1 MSLATY
7 FTRGIII
14 VYFLFPLPMLTI
26 LHSKAEAARSAFMNI
41 VTFAPSLTLVYVF
54 ALLWILMGV
63 DPKSFSRRDRW
74 VVPLIALFLCF
85 ANDLLRKL
93 VGLAAYSKLL
103 ILSLHIP
110 TLFLFL
116 YIAKRGFIKTFFMIL
131 TALVFTAPTIIISNI
146 VRRILGADSSSV
158 LLLSNLISY
167 VVMLLLAWFVLRK
180 SFTYLMI
187 YGDSRFFLIFSIL
200 PVVFYSYLLVG
211 ANQDFSSLDSF
222 SGYVIRWLPI
232 IEAFSFY
239 FLIPYIYQSLR
250 EKMLIQSTQDA
261 LQQEISSA
269 EDQIALLNE
278 TNQQMAVY
286 RHDVRHHINL
296 LNGLLADGKIEQ
308 AQEFLNTSM
317 TDLDAITPKRYC
329 ENETLNLLCASY
341 DSKAKRMGVQLKI
354 NALPPKDFPLS
365 DTELC
370 SVISNGLENALRAA
384 SQPEV
389 ADQWVGFS
397 CYVRQGNIFMLIQ
410 NPYAGQ
416 VVIRDGLP
424 VSSRVGHGYGCY
436 SIQTIT
442 QRNGGLCSFEAE
454 NGVFSLR
461 LSFPLHT
468 GSAD

>member
-1 MSLATY
+1 MNIATY
-7 FTRGIII
+7 
-14 VYFLFPLPMLTI
+14 
-26 LHSKAEAARSAFMNI
+26 
-41 VTFAPSLTLVYVF
+41 APSLTLMYVF
-54 ALLWILMGV
+54 VLLWILMGV
-63 DPKSFSRRDRW
+63 DLKSFSRRDRW
-74 VVPLIALFLCF
+74 VIPFVALLLCF

-93 VGLAAYSKLL
+93 VGQAVYSKLL
-103 ILSLHIP
+103 ILTMHLP
-110 TLFLFL
+110 TFFLFL

-131 TALVFTAPTIIISNI
+131 TALVFTAPTMMISNI
-146 VRRILGADSSSV
+146 VRRLLGADSALV

-167 VVMLLLAWFVLRK
+167 VAMLSLAWFVMRK

-187 YGDSRFFLIFSIL
+187 YGDSRFFLILSIL

-222 SGYVIRWLPI
+222 SGYVIRWLPM

-296 LNGLLADGKIEQ
+296 LNGLLADGKIER
-308 AQEFLNTSM
+308 AQEVLNTSM
-317 TDLDAITPKRYC
+317 ADLDAITPKRYC

-341 DSKAKRMGVQLKI
+341 DNKAKRLGVQLKI
-354 NALPPKDFPLS
+354 NALLPKEVPLS

-370 SVISNGLENALRAA
+370 SVISNGLENALRAT
-384 SQPEV
+384 SQAEV
-389 ADQWVGFS
+389 AEKWIDFS
-397 CYVRQGNIFMLIQ
+397 CYVRQNIIFMQIQ
-410 NPYAGQ
+410 NPYSGQ

-424 VSSRVGHGYGCY
+424 VSSREGHGYGCY
-436 SIQTIT
+436 SIQAIT

-461 LSFPLHT
+461 LSFPLPDDYGNQET
-468 GSAD
+468 NNTRPKNEGPIM

>member
-1 MSLATY
+1 
-7 FTRGIII
+7 
-14 VYFLFPLPMLTI
+14 
-26 LHSKAEAARSAFMNI
+26 MNI
-41 VTFAPSLTLVYVF
+41 STYAPSLTLMYVF
-54 ALLWILMGV
+54 VLLWILMGV
-63 DPKSFSRRDRW
+63 DPKSFSRIDRW
-74 VVPLIALFLCF
+74 VIPLVALLLCF

-93 VGLAAYSKLL
+93 MGQAVYSKLL
-103 ILSLHIP
+103 ILTMQLP
-110 TLFLFL
+110 TFFLFL
-116 YIAKRGFIKTFFMIL
+116 YIAKRGFIKTCFMIL
-131 TALVFTAPTIIISNI
+131 TALVFTAPTMIISNTA
-146 VRRILGADSSSV
+146 RRVLGEDSSLV

-167 VVMLLLAWFVLRK
+167 VVMLSLAWFVLRK

-200 PVVFYSYLLVG
+200 PVVFYSYFLVG

-286 RHDVRHHINL
+286 RHDMRHQVNL
-296 LNGLLADGKIEQ
+296 LNRLLADGKIEQ
-308 AQEFLNTSM
+308 AQKFLKTVIA
-317 TDLDAITPKRYC
+317 DLDAITPKRYC
-329 ENETLNLLCASY
+329 ENETANLLCSSY
-341 DSKAKRMGVQLKI
+341 DSKAKRLGVQLKI
-354 NALPPKDFPLS
+354 NALLPKDIPLS

-370 SVISNGLENALRAA
+370 SVISNGLDNALRSA

-389 ADQWVGFS
+389 ADKWVGFS
-397 CYVRQGNIFMLIQ
+397 CYVRQNKIFMLIQ
-410 NPYAGQ
+410 NPHAGE
-416 VVIRDGLP
+416 VMIRDGLP

-436 SIQTIT
+436 SIQAIT
-442 QRNGGLCSFEAE
+442 QRNGGLCSFEAKD
-454 NGVFSLR
+454 GLFSLR
-461 LSFPLHT
+461 LSFPLPDDYGNDT
-468 GSAD
+468 ITMK

>member
-1 MSLATY
+1 MNIATY
-7 FTRGIII
+7 
-14 VYFLFPLPMLTI
+14 
-26 LHSKAEAARSAFMNI
+26 
-41 VTFAPSLTLVYVF
+41 APSLTLMYVF
-54 ALLWILMGV
+54 VLLWILMGV
-63 DPKSFSRRDRW
+63 DLKSFSRRDRW
-74 VVPLIALFLCF
+74 VIPFVALFLCF
-85 ANDLLRKL
+85 ANDLLRNL
-93 VGLAAYSKLL
+93 VGQAVYSKLL
-103 ILSLHIP
+103 ILTMHLP
-110 TLFLFL
+110 TFFVFL

-131 TALVFTAPTIIISNI
+131 TALVFTSPTILIHNI
-146 VRRILGADSSSV
+146 VQHILSVDSSLV

-167 VVMLLLAWFVLRK
+167 VVMLSLAWFVMRK

-187 YGDSRFFLIFSIL
+187 YGDSRFFLILSIL

-222 SGYVIRWLPI
+222 SGYVIRWLPM

-239 FLIPYIYQSLR
+239 LLIPYIYQFLR
-250 EKMLIQSTQDA
+250 EKMLIQSTQNA

-296 LNGLLADGKIEQ
+296 LNGLLADGKIER
-308 AQEFLNTSM
+308 AQEVLNTSM
-317 TDLDAITPKRYC
+317 ADLDAITPKRYC
-329 ENETLNLLCASY
+329 ENETVNLLCSSY
-341 DSKAKRMGVQLKI
+341 DSKAKRLGVQLKI
-354 NALPPKDFPLS
+354 NALLPKEVPLS

-370 SVISNGLENALRAA
+370 SVVSNGLENALRAA

-424 VSSRVGHGYGCY
+424 VSSREGHGYGCY
-436 SIQTIT
+436 SIQAIT

-461 LSFPLHT
+461 LSFPLPDDYGNQET
-468 GSAD
+468 NNTRPKNEGPIM

>member
-1 MSLATY
+1 MNIATY
-7 FTRGIII
+7 
-14 VYFLFPLPMLTI
+14 
-26 LHSKAEAARSAFMNI
+26 
-41 VTFAPSLTLVYVF
+41 APSLTLMYVF

-63 DPKSFSRRDRW
+63 DLKSFSRRDRW
-74 VVPLIALFLCF
+74 VIPLVALFLCF

-93 VGLAAYSKLL
+93 VGQAVYSKLL
-103 ILSLHIP
+103 ILTMHLP
-110 TLFLFL
+110 TFFLFL

-131 TALVFTAPTIIISNI
+131 TALVFTAPTMIISNT
-146 VRRILGADSSSV
+146 VRRFLGVDSAPV

-167 VVMLLLAWFVLRK
+167 VAMLSLAWFVLRK

-222 SGYVIRWLPI
+222 SGYVIRLLPI

-317 TDLDAITPKRYC
+317 ADLDAVTHKRYC
-329 ENETLNLLCASY
+329 ENETLNLICTSY
-341 DSKAKRMGVQLKI
+341 DSKAKRLGVQLKI
-354 NALPPKDFPLS
+354 NALMPKEIPLS

-370 SVISNGLENALRAA
+370 SVVSNGLENALRAA

-389 ADQWVGFS
+389 ADHWAGFS

-424 VSSRVGHGYGCY
+424 VSSREGHGYGCY

-461 LSFPLHT
+461 LSFPLT
-468 GSAD
+468 D